1 MANYLLVEP
10 HEHTRKTLARLL
22 IKEGELIFEAT
33 EATEAIEILESS
45 DIDVVI
51 TELRLP
57 HTDGVELLSYV
68 KKKFPLIH
76 QIVLT
81 DYTHTHTLIAAVNY
95 GNVKRIMTK
104 PMKIDEYLIRVIKDV
119 GQQAVN
125 MKTNKYRVADML
137 TEFLDDLGQAYC
149 LFYESGDLVSSENL
163 VVPFESGETNELKR
177 FVIPTQ
183 YGEFILYQ
191 SRDRSSRTCG

>member
-22 IKEGELIFEAT
+22 TKEGEIIFEAT
-33 EATEAIEILESS
+33 EATDAIAILESS

-68 KKKFPLIH
+68 KKNFPLIH

-95 GNVKRIMTK
+95 GNIKRIMTK
-104 PMKIDEYLIRVIKDV
+104 PMKIDEYVIRVIKDV
-119 GQQAVN
+119 GQQAIN
-125 MKTNKYRVADML
+125 MKTNKYRVADVL
-137 TEFLDDLGQAYC
+137 TEFLDDLGHTYC
-149 LFYESGDLVSSENL
+149 LFYENGDLVSSENL
-163 VVPFESGETNELKR
+163 VVPFGSGETDELKR

-183 YGEFILYQ
+183 YGDFILYQ
-191 SRDRSSRTCG
+191 PRDRSSQTYG

>member
-10 HEHTRKTLARLL
+10 HDDTRKTLSRLL
-22 IKEGELIFEAT
+22 TQQGEVMFEAT
-33 EATEAIEILESS
+33 EATEAVNILKMS

-57 HTDGVELLSYV
+57 QTDGVELLAYI
-68 KKKFPLIH
+68 KKNYPLIH

-81 DYTHTHTLIAAVNY
+81 DYTHTHTLIASVNY

-104 PMKIDEYLIRVIKDV
+104 PIKIDQFMIRVIQDIGKE
-119 GQQAVN
+119 AVN
-125 MKTNKYRVADML
+125 LKTNKHRVAELL
-137 TEFLDDLGQAYC
+137 TKFLDDLGHAYC
-149 LFYESGDLVSSENL
+149 LFYENGEVISAESLM
-163 VVPFESGETNELKR
+163 VPFNAPETNEMKR
-177 FVIPTQ
+177 FAIPTQ

-191 SRDRSSRTCG
+191 SRGQSSRTYG